1 MAGIQGLG
9 ERGTNVRS
17 DPSPHIQYVDVIVGL
32 LILFFCLFT
41 YLVVCLS
48 LV

>member
-1 MAGIQGLG
+1 MYAVIL
-9 ERGTNVRS
+9 R
-17 DPSPHIQYVDVIVGL
+17 HISSMLML
-32 LILFFCLFT
+32 LLVCSYFFCLFT

>member
-1 MAGIQGLG
+1 MYAVIL
-9 ERGTNVRS
+9 R
-17 DPSPHIQYVDVIVGL
+17 HISSMLML
-32 LILFFCLFT
+32 LLVCSYIFFFCLFT

>member
-1 MAGIQGLG
+1 MYAVIL
-9 ERGTNVRS
+9 R
-17 DPSPHIQYVDVIVGL
+17 HISSMLMML
-32 LILFFCLFT
+32 LVCSYFFFCLFT